1 VKVAAVQQAS
11 PAAKAG
17 IRPGDEI
24 LALNGS
30 PVADSLDYLYASSE
44 LSLHLRL
51 RRPGGAI
58 EEVFLSRQVGTALGI
73 TLAPDPVRRCSNRC
87 VFCFIDQNPKGL
99 RDSIYVKDEDYRL
112 SLLYGNYLT
121 LTNLRPAEIARIRR
135 QRISPLYVSVH
146 ATEPRVRRRLLGCR
160 RSGAILPLL
169 TDLAASGIE
178 IHAQIVVVPGYN
190 DGNVLDRTLADLE
203 GLHPALRSVA
213 IVPVGLTRHRRGL
226 APLRGMTRAGARRA
240 LASVAARQESCL
252 AAFGTRL
259 HFAADELFLLAG
271 LELPPYSAYEDFA
284 QTENGVGMVRRFER
298 RLGRLGRLF
307 PSLPRETGRA
317 RRRRIALAS
326 GSRFAGILARWLP
339 GALAR
344 TREEAAVS
352 AEVLAVRNRFF
363 GARVTASG
371 LLVGRD
377 LVAALTGALPFDLAV
392 VPPEVFNHEG
402 LTLDGMT
409 RGDLAGAIG
418 RPVQADLGPGSAL
431 ADPARRSPAARVTRR
446 ANHS

>member
-1 VKVAAVQQAS
+1 MKIAAVQQAS

-24 LALNGS
+24 VALNGS

-44 LSLHLRL
+44 PGLRL
-51 RRPGGAI
+51 RVRRPGGAI
-58 EEVFLSRQVGTALGI
+58 EEILLERKPGTAVGI

-87 VFCFIDQNPKGL
+87 IFCFIDQNPKGL

-146 ATEPRVRRRLLGCR
+146 ATEPRVRRTLLGCR
-160 RSGAILPLL
+160 GSGTILPLL
-169 TDLAASGIE
+169 TDLATSRIE

-190 DGNVLDRTLADLE
+190 DGDVLNRTLADLE

-213 IVPVGLTRHRRGL
+213 VVPVGLTRHRRGL

-240 LASVAARQESCL
+240 LASVAARQASCL
-252 AAFGTRL
+252 ASFGTRL
-259 HFAADELFLLAG
+259 HFAADELYLLAG
-271 LELPPYSAYEDFA
+271 RELPPYSAYEDFA
-284 QTENGVGMVRRFER
+284 QIENGVGMVRRFER

-307 PSLPRETGRA
+307 PSLPPETGRA
-317 RRRRIALAS
+317 RRRRVALAS
-326 GSRFAGILARWLP
+326 GLRFAGVLSRWLP
-339 GALAR
+339 AALAR
-344 TREEAAVS
+344 TGEEAAAS

-377 LVAALTGALPFDLAV
+377 LVAALTAALPFDLAV
-392 VPPEVFNHEG
+392 IPPEVFNHEG

-409 RGDLAGAIG
+409 RGDLAAAIG
-418 RPVQADLGPGSAL
+418 RPVQADLGAGSAL
-431 ADPARRSPAARVTRR
+431 ADPARVPPARR
-446 ANHS
+446 GPRPGNHS